1 MKTRSL
7 HRHCLQNE
15 LTLITYKRKLN
26 QIGVHKY
33 YKFQCLLPIP
43 NKKLHFT
50 TGYVY
55 ERFNTAD
62 WYSVTTYPY
71 LAIIKNPWFYANEK
85 RKKDYKKLMEG
96 QRFMRERVLALG
108 PDLAAAYF
116 LLGRGCRV
124 RFKHQKG
131 MFQSKYSAISI

>member
-1 MKTRSL
+1 M
-7 HRHCLQNE
+7 
-15 LTLITYKRKLN
+15 Y

-33 YKFQCLLPIP
+33 HTFPCFIYYPYLIKTLY
-43 NKKLHFT
+43 HYT

-62 WYSVTTYPY
+62 LYSVTTYPY